1 MDIIVIR
8 KFEKKLCHH
17 NQGNFEN
24 EQYFDNEKGDVYQK
38 EKYIYNCLEEL
49 EKNILWDLL
58 HLEDHDI

>member
-49 EKNILWDLL
+49 EKNIL
-58 HLEDHDI
+58 